1 MQQTADL
8 LNGKI
13 PTVMSSY
20 RLPETQ
26 RILSTLASEYPT
38 IAGSTIITPEEFSS
52 SYKVAKENTSSSPS
66 GRHIGHY
73 KAILKDQTLTA
84 LHAAMMSIPF
94 QVGII
99 PDRWKRV
106 TDIMLEKTAGDSRC
120 HRLRIIA
127 LFESDLNHAKR
138 ILIGRKMSHLIEDKE
153 LLPDMQFGSRPGKRC
168 ISAVLKKILAHDHI
182 RLLKQTA
189 AFVENDAT
197 GCYDR
202 LINNL
207 ILMVLKNL
215 GIPTTVTTSLGLL
228 WDNTIH
234 MIKTMYGTSHVTYQ
248 STPTMPYMDQA
259 KAPCVALYFGCY
271 ATG

>member
-1 MQQTADL
+1 
-8 LNGKI
+8 
-13 PTVMSSY
+13 
-20 RLPETQ
+20 
-26 RILSTLASEYPT
+26 LASEYPT
-38 IAGSTIITPEEFSS
+38 IAGSTIIMPEEFSS

-99 PDRWKRV
+99 PDRWKQV